1 MTGLWNGSK
10 SARALSVLCWSAGL
24 ALFASC
30 SAIVD
35 TDKEKL
41 GPVPVPCEPGQVA
54 PCPCRDG
61 STSMQKCNAM
71 ARFDRCMCASSADRD
86 GSAAGTAASAAG
98 RGTSASTRSP

>member
-1 MTGLWNGSK
+1 MTGLWIGSK
-10 SARALSVLCWSAGL
+10 SARHSALCWTAGL
-24 ALFASC
+24 ALLAGC

-61 STSMQKCNAM
+61 SMSMQKCTAM
-71 ARFDRCMCASSADRD
+71 ARYDRCACAASAGRGGNSAGSAASSA
-86 GSAAGTAASAAG
+86 GSSAG
-98 RGTSASTRSP
+98 ASTRPR

>member
-1 MTGLWNGSK
+1 M
-10 SARALSVLCWSAGL
+10 LCWSAGL
-24 ALFASC
+24 ALLTSC

-61 STSMQKCNAM
+61 STSMQTCNAM
-71 ARFDRCMCASSADRD
+71 ARFDRCACAGSAGRA
-86 GSAAGTAASAAG
+86 GSAAGSGA
-98 RGTSASTRSP
+98 TSG